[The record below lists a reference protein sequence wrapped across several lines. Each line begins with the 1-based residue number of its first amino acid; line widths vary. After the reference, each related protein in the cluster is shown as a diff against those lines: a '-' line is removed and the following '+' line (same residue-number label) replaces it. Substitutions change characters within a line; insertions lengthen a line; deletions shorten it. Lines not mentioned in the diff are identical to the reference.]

1 MAKVTTVVMNMDVH
15 ALLHAARLDLS
26 QELGDMVS
34 FGQTIHSLLVG
45 RENWIRLH
53 RQQMED
59 AEQTRL
65 RAKIKKAMED

>member
-15 ALLHAARLDLS
+15 TLLHAARIDLS

-45 RENWIRLH
+45 KENWIKLY
-53 RQQMED
+53 RQQLED
-59 AEQTRL
+59 AEQTKL